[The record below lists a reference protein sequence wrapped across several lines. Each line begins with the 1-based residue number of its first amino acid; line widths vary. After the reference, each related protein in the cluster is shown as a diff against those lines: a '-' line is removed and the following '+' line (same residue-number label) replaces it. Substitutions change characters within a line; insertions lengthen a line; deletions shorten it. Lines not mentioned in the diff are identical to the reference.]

1 MCLGSHKAM
10 VPCYLKSLWDLVGG
24 DNEGSSALL
33 LAAGG
38 ALHRA
43 DVPGKALS
51 CRCCLSPFPTPAK
64 AEGRLPHVVTL
75 LESRLIAL
83 LVASKN

>member
-10 VPCYLKSLWDLVGG
+10 VPCYLKSSWGLGG

-43 DVPGKALS
+43 DVPDGDVA
-51 CRCCLSPFPTPAK
+51 
-64 AEGRLPHVVTL
+64 RLC
-75 LESRLIAL
+75 
-83 LVASKN
+83 LVAAACLPSPPLQRQRGDSYM